1 MNGGVAVTNNRN
13 ELSGSLIVKA
23 STVAMRATFGSL
35 SSWFAGYRKLKGRTM
50 KRLLMTIAGVM
61 MLAGAAQAQNQ
72 AGGSSP
78 TAGER
83 LRAAPNTSGAAV
95 PDQIRPSGEG
105 NGAPNRP
112 RAYGETDT
120 GRVVNPD
127 RVPPLAPGGQGLN
140 AESR

>member
-1 MNGGVAVTNNRN
+1 MK
-13 ELSGSLIVKA
+13 LFLI
-23 STVAMRATFGSL
+23 TVASV
-35 SSWFAGYRKLKGRTM
+35 
-50 KRLLMTIAGVM
+50 TI
-61 MLAGAAQAQNQ
+61 LAGAAQAQNQ

-83 LRAAPNTSGAAV
+83 LSAPPYTSGASV
-95 PDQIRPSGEG
+95 PNQIRPTGQG

-112 RAYGETDT
+112 RAYGETND
-120 GRVVNPD
+120 GRMVNPD